1 MGLLRDAAL
10 AQSVDLT
17 CEHLGLFGTYLDE
30 LVDWNRRINL
40 TGLRDRER
48 IVVDLFLDSLVPVP
62 YLPTGGR
69 LLDVGS
75 GAGLPGLPIKI
86 SSPDLEV
93 DLLEPYSKKVSFL
106 NQMIRLLRLDG
117 VAVIRGRIEQE
128 KNLLDPAGYHVIT
141 ARALADPA
149 QIVVWC
155 APHLRVGGRLVGF
168 LGHKGEEKLLK
179 YRSIILENGLEL
191 IQTINYLLPGK
202 DSERTTV
209 IWEKRAK

>member
-1 MGLLRDAAL
+1 MGLLRDVAL
-10 AQSVDLT
+10 AQGVALS
-17 CEHLGLFGTYLDE
+17 CEHLGLFSTYLDE

-62 YLPTGGR
+62 YLPTGGK

-86 SSPDLEV
+86 SRPDLEV

-106 NQMIRLLRLDG
+106 NQVIRLLRLDG
-117 VAVIRGRIEQE
+117 AEVIRGRIEKE
-128 KNLLDPAGYHVIT
+128 HSLLDPAGYHVIT

-149 QIVVWC
+149 QIIVWC
-155 APHLRVGGRLVGF
+155 VPHLRVGGRLVGF
-168 LGHKGEEKLLK
+168 LGRKGEEKLLK
-179 YRSIILENGLEL
+179 YRSIVLENGLEL
-191 IQTINYLLPGK
+191 IQKVNYLLPGK

-209 IWEKRAK
+209 IWEKMAK